1 MKPDRAWVLP
11 PSGALTSMR
20 EMAGAN
26 RPAMCN
32 DKQPSLL

>member
-20 EMAGAN
+20 ELTGAN
-26 RPAMCN
+26 RPATRK